1 MKQVKI
7 ISISNAHQ
15 WDGKEMGICALLDI
29 MSALQNTGFSHTVK
43 WIYIDKPDQVNI
55 CFI

>member
-15 WDGKEMGICALLDI
+15 WDGKEMGICALLDV
-29 MSALQNTGFSHTVK
+29 MTALQNTGFSHTVK